1 MICKYGESDDDNDSI
16 IIANQCNK
24 PRSYSNPKNNRKANQ
39 ITKDSNTNDDSS
51 QGKGESYLNQELM
64 QLINSDSFC
73 EEPIKKLSNCPSPK
87 ERYSKKRIMTRLK
100 TVTLPSSNKNLDLL
114 IEPTKSPKMG
124 RKNYILKID
133 IQTSKFHTPSI
144 NPNQNPLLNYYNQQS
159 CSPSENEDPM
169 LSLDGRNSQHSEISH
184 SLQQMYNF
192 DDIQFPLYD
201 DNTFN
206 NIGFGMNNIQEGNV
220 SPGTKKNRNVKQ
232 DYILNKNSNDNIDI
246 PKISGNNK
254 FSNLQEQQHKN
265 IPLNYFDSLNNIKQ
279 NYKPSEI
286 NTNKLSSEQNF
297 IPSSFYRNNQMDV
310 NKTLDKQDWSYN
322 NTQQPNN
329 QFINQ
334 YSNNLQDT
342 NNTFNLNN
350 DYYESKN
357 NLINYQQNYVNQ
369 FDMINKNKSLHS
381 NTTAD
386 DNCNININ
394 FSNQENLQFQNNI
407 FLNSNQ
413 IPNNSQKNFGNNNSY
428 QLPLYSNSM
437 ETLNQNQIIMS
448 AKELIREQQGCR
460 YLQKYLEGTPI
471 IANQLFDVLEND
483 FFTLSC
489 SSFGNYLI
497 QKLFPLIDFQRMN
510 RYLDIISPFF
520 AQIAISSHGTRV
532 IQKLLEIIKR
542 NSELVMKISNI
553 IKNNFMAIT
562 TDINSNHIIQKYV
575 TIVKHPL
582 NNLIYEIL
590 YENFLIVSKDKYGC
604 CMMQKCIECGS
615 PEQQQKL
622 IALSLRFSPILII
635 DQYGNYVLQYII
647 KTRNQ
652 EFISAIVNLLLSNIQ
667 QFCRQKFSSNI
678 IEKCLENGYAEL
690 QTILINAITQNENLI
705 SELLVDLYGNY
716 IIQKLLLMTNGQI
729 YYKILNIIAK
739 NVDQLKGVSFGN
751 RLLTKLMNSHKD
763 LNFLI
768 NKNDMLSYQHVN
780 NTQANNRTIMH

>member
-1 MICKYGESDDDNDSI
+1 
-16 IIANQCNK
+16 
-24 PRSYSNPKNNRKANQ
+24 
-39 ITKDSNTNDDSS
+39 
-51 QGKGESYLNQELM
+51 
-64 QLINSDSFC
+64 
-73 EEPIKKLSNCPSPK
+73 
-87 ERYSKKRIMTRLK
+87 
-100 TVTLPSSNKNLDLL
+100 
-114 IEPTKSPKMG
+114 
-124 RKNYILKID
+124 
-133 IQTSKFHTPSI
+133 
-144 NPNQNPLLNYYNQQS
+144 
-159 CSPSENEDPM
+159 
-169 LSLDGRNSQHSEISH
+169 
-184 SLQQMYNF
+184 
-192 DDIQFPLYD
+192 
-201 DNTFN
+201 
-206 NIGFGMNNIQEGNV
+206 
-220 SPGTKKNRNVKQ
+220 
-232 DYILNKNSNDNIDI
+232 
-246 PKISGNNK
+246 
-254 FSNLQEQQHKN
+254 
-265 IPLNYFDSLNNIKQ
+265 
-279 NYKPSEI
+279 
-286 NTNKLSSEQNF
+286 
-297 IPSSFYRNNQMDV
+297 
-310 NKTLDKQDWSYN
+310 
-322 NTQQPNN
+322 
-329 QFINQ
+329 
-334 YSNNLQDT
+334 
-342 NNTFNLNN
+342 
-350 DYYESKN
+350 
-357 NLINYQQNYVNQ
+357 
-369 FDMINKNKSLHS
+369 
-381 NTTAD
+381 
-386 DNCNININ
+386 
-394 FSNQENLQFQNNI
+394 
-407 FLNSNQ
+407 
-413 IPNNSQKNFGNNNSY
+413 
-428 QLPLYSNSM
+428 
-437 ETLNQNQIIMS
+437 
-448 AKELIREQQGCR
+448 
-460 YLQKYLEGTPI
+460 
-471 IANQLFDVLEND
+471 
-483 FFTLSC
+483 
-489 SSFGNYLI
+489 
-497 QKLFPLIDFQRMN
+497 MN

-768 NKNDMLSYQHVN
+768 NKNDMLSYQQVN